1 MAAEA
6 EADAEEEE
14 EHECEECEECVKGAP
29 AWMSTFA
36 DMATLLMAFFV
47 LILSFA
53 EFNVPKFKQI
63 SGSLKN
69 SFGVQKVI
77 PVVEQPQGTTVLEL
91 NFSPSPSPSVTN
103 NMTQQTT
110 DTTQPELELD
120 QKQKEEDF
128 ENPADASEVA
138 KALAEEIARGEVEVK
153 VMGERVIVNFTPTDS
168 PQKNQPQLQSQTLSA
183 MAKAAGAAAESGQ
196 KVAFEGLDGA
206 LKSMGSSSTQEGQ
219 AEGNAGQGESNAK
232 AEIAEDQLRVALSQ
246 QIDQG
251 LVEVERKDGKV
262 IVTVGAG
269 GAFRS
274 GSADLTNQ
282 ALQIMDGISSAN
294 ETMSGEIT
302 VTGHTDDVPLVFGG
316 RYRDNW
322 DLAAARASSV
332 VQALGN
338 RGLPQNKMQ
347 AISKG
352 ENQPLETNTTAEGRA
367 KNRRIEIEI
376 NY

>member
-1 MAAEA
+1 MADEEA
-6 EADAEEEE
+6 TVEEEE
-14 EHECEECEECVKGAP
+14 LECEECEECVKGAP

-69 SFGVQKVI
+69 SFGVQKII
-77 PVVEQPQGTTVLEL
+77 PVVEQPQGTTVLAL
-91 NFSPSPSPSVTN
+91 NFSPSPSPSATN

-128 ENPADASEVA
+128 EEPADASEIA

-153 VMGERVIVNFTPTDS
+153 VLGERVVVNFTPTES
-168 PQKNQPQLQSQTLSA
+168 QQKNQPQLQSETLSA
-183 MAKAAGAAAESGQ
+183 MAKAAGAAEESGQ

-206 LKSMGSSSTQEGQ
+206 LKAMGSSNNQSGQSEGEGGQ
-219 AEGNAGQGESNAK
+219 AESEAK
-232 AEIAEDQLRVALSQ
+232 AEIAEDQLKVALRE

-262 IVTVGAG
+262 TITVGAG

-274 GSADLTNQ
+274 GSADLTQQ
-282 ALQIMDGISSAN
+282 AQQIMDGISSASSDL
-294 ETMSGEIT
+294 SGEIT

-322 DLAAARASSV
+322 DLAAARSASV
-332 VQALGN
+332 VQALGS
-338 RGLPQNKMQ
+338 RGLPESQMQ
-347 AISKG
+347 AISRG
-352 ENQPLETNTTAEGRA
+352 ETMPIEDNGSPAGRA

>member
-1 MAAEA
+1 MADA
-6 EADAEEEE
+6 EADAEEE

-69 SFGVQKVI
+69 SFGVQQVI
-77 PVVEQPQGTTVLEL
+77 PVVEQPRGTTVLEL

-110 DTTQPELELD
+110 DTTQPDLELD
-120 QKQKEEDF
+120 QKQKEEDY

-168 PQKNQPQLQSQTLSA
+168 PQKNQPQLQSQTLNA

-206 LKSMGSSSTQEGQ
+206 LKSMGSSSNQDGQ
-219 AEGNAGQGESNAK
+219 SEGNSGQGESNAK
-232 AEIAEDQLRVALSQ
+232 AEIAEDQLKVALSQ

-302 VTGHTDDVPLVFGG
+302 VTGHTDNVPLVFGG

-332 VQALGN
+332 VQALEN

-352 ENQPLETNTTAEGRA
+352 ENQPLETNTTAAGRA

>member
-1 MAAEA
+1 MADA

-69 SFGVQKVI
+69 SFGVQQVI
-77 PVVEQPQGTTVLEL
+77 PVVEQPRGTTVLEL

-110 DTTQPELELD
+110 DTTQPDLELD
-120 QKQKEEDF
+120 QKQKEEDY

-168 PQKNQPQLQSQTLSA
+168 PQKNQPQLQSQTLNA

-206 LKSMGSSSTQEGQ
+206 LKSMGSSSNQDGQ
-219 AEGNAGQGESNAK
+219 SEGNSGQGESNAK
-232 AEIAEDQLRVALSQ
+232 AEIAEDQLKVALSQ

-302 VTGHTDDVPLVFGG
+302 VTGHTDNVPLVFGG

-332 VQALGN
+332 VQALEN

-352 ENQPLETNTTAEGRA
+352 ENQPLETNTTAAGRA

>member
-1 MAAEA
+1 MADAEA
-6 EADAEEEE
+6 EAEEE

-69 SFGVQKVI
+69 SFGVQQVI
-77 PVVEQPQGTTVLEL
+77 PVVEQPRGTTVLEL

-110 DTTQPELELD
+110 DTTQPDLELD
-120 QKQKEEDF
+120 QKQKEEDY

-168 PQKNQPQLQSQTLSA
+168 PQKNQPQLQSQTLNA

-206 LKSMGSSSTQEGQ
+206 LKSMGSSSNQDGQ
-219 AEGNAGQGESNAK
+219 SEGNSGQGESNAK
-232 AEIAEDQLRVALSQ
+232 AEIAEDQLKVALSQ

-302 VTGHTDDVPLVFGG
+302 VTGHTDNVPLVFGG

-332 VQALGN
+332 VQALEN

-352 ENQPLETNTTAEGRA
+352 ENQPLETNTTAAGRA